1 MTRVIRGSAIQTE
14 DYGFIFTP
22 YNTNPPENSPWSI
35 LAVTPNGK
43 LQCTAEVAQMRITV
57 PKAKTVA
64 ALQNILTREFAK
76 LISNINETK
85 LWEAVVR

>member
-1 MTRVIRGSAIQTE
+1 MTKVIRGSAIQTE

-22 YNTNPPENSPWSI
+22 YNSNPPENSPWSI

-57 PKAKTVA
+57 PKAKTLA

-76 LISNINETK
+76 LITGIDEKK
-85 LWEAVVR
+85 LWGALIP